1 MIVVTRAFLRV
12 VCIVTEEIVL
22 HTDSVISTSD
32 IIVSTMT
39 LSCMH
44 RPVSSS
50 AHMPTHMPT
59 PRCKNQR
66 SLTIISYPHPQTYF
80 QLSSASHLMN
90 LAHSMITV
98 FLCGILR
105 TTLQLTLWKL
115 LGTQLINR
123 ILLHTQPACWSCWL
137 CVAAIC
143 MDEELVSTTDD
154 INLHVCDPPNV
165 FFKD

>member
-1 MIVVTRAFLRV
+1 MIWHALL
-12 VCIVTEEIVL
+12 IA
-22 HTDSVISTSD
+22 ISGYLMLIQEMITYMEKGRYAAAVD
-32 IIVSTMT
+32 
-39 LSCMH
+39 
-44 RPVSSS
+44 
-50 AHMPTHMPT
+50 
-59 PRCKNQR
+59 
-66 SLTIISYPHPQTYF
+66 QTYF

-165 FFKD
+165 FFKDWRIPHLVSLSQVLDLQVWASVTMH

>member
-1 MIVVTRAFLRV
+1 MIVVTRVFLRV
-12 VCIVTEEIVL
+12 VCIVTEEIVI

-32 IIVSTMT
+32 IIVSTIA
-39 LSCMH
+39 LSCMY
-44 RPVSSS
+44 RPISGS

-66 SLTIISYPHPQTYF
+66 SLTIIIYPHPQTYF
-80 QLSSASHLMN
+80 QLCCCSLDEPSAQHD
-90 LAHSMITV
+90 HSFSMWNFTYH
-98 FLCGILR
+98 F
-105 TTLQLTLWKL
+105 TTNSLETAGNTTYTTCMLEL
-115 LGTQLINR
+115 LVVYGSYT
-123 ILLHTQPACWSCWL
+123 
-137 CVAAIC
+137 C